1 MDYPFTPLAWKQIG
15 TATMENSMGS
25 LEELKIVLPYYPA
38 IPLGH
43 ILGEKHDWK
52 RYKHPSIQCNTEIG
66 QDMEVTLM
74 FIDRG
79 MDKEYMVEI
88 CNETILDH

>member
-1 MDYPFTPLAWKQIG
+1 MKVNWYSHYGEQYG
-15 TATMENSMGS
+15 GS

-79 MDKEYMVEI
+79 MDKEYMIEI
-88 CNETILDH
+88 YNGIILDN